1 MFNCNNNLTQHLAR
15 KETGVVYS
23 TILLDL
29 FRMDLQHPLLSIGS
43 SALTEDSP
51 CGINAKYEPSFEAL
65 EAELAK
71 QESLSAETVDWKE
84 VKALATDLLQ
94 NTTKDY
100 LVACYLTHSLTITEG
115 YVGLLVGIKILE
127 GITQNYWQES
137 FPPAKRLRAR
147 KTAIEW
153 LVEKTNQH
161 IEATPPTNNDNEVVV
176 EIAKAV
182 KNLDYDLAEKM
193 EAQAPNMSELNRSF
207 KRLKQSA
214 EFELKANEKKEIPPT
229 PAPSKGNENTTQT
242 ANTVEATPNSSSEIT
257 ETTEQVTEQ
266 VAIPA
271 QEPAIAP
278 APAIQQAT
286 KSSSSTTATIATG
299 ALSSESDAKKLYKQV
314 QEALRQ
320 LADFHA
326 ANKTS
331 DPKRYRYSRAALWDS
346 LEKLPPN
353 KEGKTQLPKPAPD
366 KFNKLQQL
374 FDQGEFV
381 AVLDQAEKSASK
393 MPYWFDGQRLI
404 ANSLEALGG
413 EFQKASDCLISELKQ
428 FINRLPGII
437 ELQYTDGTPF
447 ADEQTLLWLNTQ
459 VLAES
464 SSGSSEQSD
473 IISELQQEAQKLAA
487 SGKLSEGLQLLK
499 SSSAQSLRDNFRIKL
514 ASAEL
519 VAQSGQS
526 KVAIP
531 LLERII
537 SESKTINALD
547 WETDFTIKAYSIL
560 VQAYEKLEDEDAAE
574 KQQQKAD
581 AFDQLCWF
589 DPTAVAE

>member
-1 MFNCNNNLTQHLAR
+1 
-15 KETGVVYS
+15 
-23 TILLDL
+23 
-29 FRMDLQHPLLSIGS
+29 MDLQHPLLNIGS
-43 SALTEDSP
+43 TSIAGDSV

-71 QESLSAETVDWKE
+71 QESLTAEKVDWKE

-100 LVACYLTHSLTITEG
+100 LVACYLAHALSITEG
-115 YVGLLVGIKILE
+115 YTGLLVGIKILE
-127 GITQNYWQES
+127 AFTENYWQES

-153 LVEKTNQH
+153 LVEKTNH
-161 IEATPPTNNDNEVVV
+161 FIESSPPTNADNEVVV
-176 EIAKAV
+176 ELAKSV
-182 KNLDYDLAEKM
+182 KNLDFSLSDKM
-193 EAQAPNMSELNRSF
+193 ETQSPNMAELNRSL

-214 EFELKANEKKEIPPT
+214 EFELKAIADK
-229 PAPSKGNENTTQT
+229 
-242 ANTVEATPNSSSEIT
+242 
-257 ETTEQVTEQ
+257 
-266 VAIPA
+266 
-271 QEPAIAP
+271 AP
-278 APAIQQAT
+278 APAPAASETASMPEVVAEPVVAPTETPQPIAPQAVT
-286 KSSSSTTATIATG
+286 PAPIVSTPVSSSSSKPVAISNS
-299 ALSSESDAKKLYKQV
+299 ALASEGDAKKLYKQV
-314 QEALRQ
+314 QDALRQ

-326 ANKTS
+326 GQKAA

-353 KEGKTQLPKPAPD
+353 KDGKTQLPKPAPD
-366 KFNKLQQL
+366 KFKKLQEL
-374 FDQGEFV
+374 FEQGEFI

-404 ANSLEALGG
+404 ANSLQALGG
-413 EFQKASDCLISELKQ
+413 EFTKAAEALTSELNQ
-428 FINRLPGII
+428 FLSRIPNIINLC
-437 ELQYTDGTPF
+437 YTDGTPF
-447 ADEQTLLWLNTQ
+447 ADEQTLLWIKTQ
-459 VLAES
+459 VLVGDQADS
-464 SSGSSEQSD
+464 AG
-473 IISELQQEAQKLAA
+473 QQNDEIHDAFLEAQKLAS
-487 SGKLSEGLQLLK
+487 SGKLTEGLGFLK
-499 SSSAQSLRDNFRIKL
+499 KVPTQNLRDDYRIKL

-519 VAQSGQS
+519 VAQSGQA

-531 LLERII
+531 LLERLIN
-537 SESKTINALD
+537 ETKRINAID

-560 VQAYEKLEDEDAAE
+560 VQAYEKLEDDDAAQ

>member
-1 MFNCNNNLTQHLAR
+1 
-15 KETGVVYS
+15 
-23 TILLDL
+23 
-29 FRMDLQHPLLSIGS
+29 MDLQHPLLSIGS

-100 LVACYLTHSLTITEG
+100 LVACYLTHSLSITEG
-115 YVGLLVGIKILE
+115 YEGLLVGIKILE
-127 GITQNYWQES
+127 GITQNYWQDS

-161 IEATPPTNNDNEVVV
+161 IESTPPTNNDNEVVV
-176 EIAKAV
+176 EIAKSV

-214 EFELKANEKKEIPPT
+214 EFELKANEKKEVPPT
-229 PAPSKGNENTTQT
+229 LAPSKDNENPTQT
-242 ANTVEATPNSSSEIT
+242 ESVVEAVPSSPS
-257 ETTEQVTEQ
+257 ETTEQATEQ
-266 VAIPA
+266 VVIPV
-271 QEPAIAP
+271 QKPTKAP
-278 APAIQQAT
+278 TPTTQQTT
-286 KSSSSTTATIATG
+286 KTSSSVTATIATG
-299 ALSSESDAKKLYKQV
+299 TLGSENDAKKLYKQV

-413 EFQKASDCLISELKQ
+413 EFLKASDSLISELKQ

-464 SSGSSEQSD
+464 SAGSNEQSD
-473 IISELQQEAQKLAA
+473 VISELHQEAQKLAA

-531 LLERII
+531 LLERLIN
-537 SESKTINALD
+537 ESKTINALD

>member
-1 MFNCNNNLTQHLAR
+1 
-15 KETGVVYS
+15 
-23 TILLDL
+23 
-29 FRMDLQHPLLSIGS
+29 MDLQHPLLSIGS

-115 YVGLLVGIKILE
+115 YEGLLVGIKILE
-127 GITQNYWQES
+127 GITQNYWQDS

-161 IEATPPTNNDNEVVV
+161 IESTPPTNNDNEVVV
-176 EIAKAV
+176 EIAKSV

-214 EFELKANEKKEIPPT
+214 EFELKANEKKEVPPT
-229 PAPSKGNENTTQT
+229 LAPSKDNENPTQT
-242 ANTVEATPNSSSEIT
+242 ESVVEAVPSSPS
-257 ETTEQVTEQ
+257 ETTEQATEQ
-266 VAIPA
+266 VVIPV
-271 QEPAIAP
+271 QEPTKAP
-278 APAIQQAT
+278 TPTTQQTT
-286 KSSSSTTATIATG
+286 KNSSSTTATIATG
-299 ALSSESDAKKLYKQV
+299 TLGSENDAKKLYKQV

-413 EFQKASDCLISELKQ
+413 EFLKASDSLISELKQ

-464 SSGSSEQSD
+464 SAGSNEQSD
-473 IISELQQEAQKLAA
+473 VISELHQEAQKLAA

-531 LLERII
+531 LLERLIN
-537 SESKTINALD
+537 ESKTINALD

>member
-1 MFNCNNNLTQHLAR
+1 
-15 KETGVVYS
+15 
-23 TILLDL
+23 
-29 FRMDLQHPLLSIGS
+29 MDLQHPLLSIGS
-43 SALTEDSP
+43 SALSEDSP

-115 YVGLLVGIKILE
+115 YAGLLVGIKILE
-127 GITQNYWQES
+127 GITQNFWQDS

-153 LVEKTNQH
+153 LVEKTNQYV
-161 IEATPPTNNDNEVVV
+161 ESTPPTNNDNDNEVVV
-176 EIAKAV
+176 EMAKAI

-214 EFELKANEKKEIPPT
+214 EFELKANEEKKAPPPPT
-229 PAPSKGNENTTQT
+229 PSKDNENTTQT
-242 ANTVEATPNSSSEIT
+242 KEAV
-257 ETTEQVTEQ
+257 ETTQSIPDENAPAIEQATEQ
-266 VAIPA
+266 AAIPV
-271 QEPAIAP
+271 QEPARAP
-278 APAIQQAT
+278 SSTIQQAA
-286 KSSSSTTATIATG
+286 KNNSPATATIATN

-326 ANKTS
+326 GNKTS

-353 KEGKTQLPKPAPD
+353 KDGKTQLPKPAPD
-366 KFNKLQQL
+366 KFSKLQQL

-413 EFQKASDCLISELKQ
+413 EFLKASDALISELKQ
-428 FINRLPGII
+428 FINRIPGII

-447 ADEQTLLWLNTQ
+447 ADEQTQLWLKTQ
-459 VLAES
+459 VLTETSAS
-464 SSGSSEQSD
+464 SSEQSD
-473 IISELQQEAQKLAA
+473 IINELQQEAQKLAA

-499 SSSAQSLRDNFRIKL
+499 SSSAHSLRDNFRIKL

-531 LLERII
+531 LLERLIN
-537 SESKTINALD
+537 ESKTINALD

>member
-1 MFNCNNNLTQHLAR
+1 
-15 KETGVVYS
+15 
-23 TILLDL
+23 
-29 FRMDLQHPLLSIGS
+29 MDLQHPLLSIGS

-100 LVACYLTHSLTITEG
+100 LVACYLTHSLSITEG
-115 YVGLLVGIKILE
+115 YEGLLVGIKILE
-127 GITQNYWQES
+127 GITQNYWQDS

-161 IEATPPTNNDNEVVV
+161 IESTPPTNNDNEVVV
-176 EIAKAV
+176 EIAKSV

-214 EFELKANEKKEIPPT
+214 EFELKANEKKEVPPT
-229 PAPSKGNENTTQT
+229 LAPSKDNENPTQT
-242 ANTVEATPNSSSEIT
+242 ESVVEAVPSSPS
-257 ETTEQVTEQ
+257 ETTEQATEQ
-266 VAIPA
+266 VVIPV
-271 QEPAIAP
+271 QEPTKAP
-278 APAIQQAT
+278 TPTTQQTT
-286 KSSSSTTATIATG
+286 KNSSSVTATIATG
-299 ALSSESDAKKLYKQV
+299 TLGSENDAKKLYKQV

-413 EFQKASDCLISELKQ
+413 EFLKASDSLISELKQ

-464 SSGSSEQSD
+464 SAGSNEQSD
-473 IISELQQEAQKLAA
+473 VISELHQEAQKLAA

-531 LLERII
+531 LLERLIN
-537 SESKTINALD
+537 ESKTINALD

>member
-1 MFNCNNNLTQHLAR
+1 
-15 KETGVVYS
+15 
-23 TILLDL
+23 
-29 FRMDLQHPLLSIGS
+29 MDLQHPLLSLGS

-115 YVGLLVGIKILE
+115 YEGLLVGIKILE
-127 GITQNYWQES
+127 GITQNYWQDS

-161 IEATPPTNNDNEVVV
+161 IESTPPTNNDNEVVV
-176 EIAKAV
+176 EIAKSV

-214 EFELKANEKKEIPPT
+214 EFELKANEKKEVPPT
-229 PAPSKGNENTTQT
+229 LAPSKDNENPTQT
-242 ANTVEATPNSSSEIT
+242 ESVVEAVPSSPS
-257 ETTEQVTEQ
+257 ETTEQATEQ
-266 VAIPA
+266 VVIPE
-271 QEPAIAP
+271 QEPTKAP
-278 APAIQQAT
+278 TPTTQQTT
-286 KSSSSTTATIATG
+286 KNSSSTTATIATG
-299 ALSSESDAKKLYKQV
+299 TLGSENDAKKLYKQV

-413 EFQKASDCLISELKQ
+413 EFLKASDSLISELKQ

-464 SSGSSEQSD
+464 SAGSNEQSD
-473 IISELQQEAQKLAA
+473 VISELHQEAQKLAA

-531 LLERII
+531 LLERLIN
-537 SESKTINALD
+537 ESKTINALD

>member
-1 MFNCNNNLTQHLAR
+1 
-15 KETGVVYS
+15 
-23 TILLDL
+23 
-29 FRMDLQHPLLSIGS
+29 MDLQHPLLSIGS

-115 YVGLLVGIKILE
+115 YEGLLVGIKILE
-127 GITQNYWQES
+127 GITQNYWQDS

-161 IEATPPTNNDNEVVV
+161 IESTPPTNNDNEVVV
-176 EIAKAV
+176 EIAKSV

-214 EFELKANEKKEIPPT
+214 EFELKANEKKEVPPT
-229 PAPSKGNENTTQT
+229 LAPSKDNENPTQT
-242 ANTVEATPNSSSEIT
+242 ESVVEAVPSSPS
-257 ETTEQVTEQ
+257 ETTEQATEQ
-266 VAIPA
+266 VVIPV
-271 QEPAIAP
+271 QEPTKAP
-278 APAIQQAT
+278 TPTTQQTT
-286 KSSSSTTATIATG
+286 KNSSSVTATIATG
-299 ALSSESDAKKLYKQV
+299 TLGSENDAKKLYKQV

-413 EFQKASDCLISELKQ
+413 EFLKASDSLISELKQ

-464 SSGSSEQSD
+464 SAGSNEQSD
-473 IISELQQEAQKLAA
+473 VISELHQEAQKLAA

-531 LLERII
+531 LLERLIN
-537 SESKTINALD
+537 ESKTINALD

>member
-1 MFNCNNNLTQHLAR
+1 
-15 KETGVVYS
+15 
-23 TILLDL
+23 
-29 FRMDLQHPLLSIGS
+29 MDLQHPLLSIGS

-115 YVGLLVGIKILE
+115 YLGLLIGIKILE

-161 IEATPPTNNDNEVVV
+161 IESTPPTNNDNEVVV
-176 EIAKAV
+176 EIAKTV
-182 KNLDYDLAEKM
+182 KSLDYDLAEKM

-214 EFELKANEKKEIPPT
+214 EFELKANEKKEAPPT
-229 PAPSKGNENTTQT
+229 PIPSNNSKNTTQT
-242 ANTVEATPNSSSEIT
+242 EEAVEAAPSNPSENAATI
-257 ETTEQVTEQ
+257 EQTTEQAT
-266 VAIPA
+266 IPA
-271 QEPAIAP
+271 QEPVKAP
-278 APAIQQAT
+278 ASTNQQTA
-286 KSSSSTTATIATG
+286 KSTSTTTATIATG
-299 ALSSESDAKKLYKQV
+299 ALSSENDAKKLYKQV

-413 EFQKASDCLISELKQ
+413 EFLKASNALISELKQ
-428 FINRLPGII
+428 FLNRLPGII

-447 ADEQTLLWLNTQ
+447 ADEQTSLWLKTQ
-459 VLAES
+459 VLVEES
-464 SSGSSEQSD
+464 ASSSEQSD

-487 SGKLSEGLQLLK
+487 SGKLSEGLHLLK
-499 SSSAQSLRDNFRIKL
+499 SSSAQSLRDSFRIKL

-531 LLERII
+531 LLERLIN
-537 SESKTINALD
+537 ESKTINALD

>member
-1 MFNCNNNLTQHLAR
+1 
-15 KETGVVYS
+15 
-23 TILLDL
+23 
-29 FRMDLQHPLLSIGS
+29 MDLQHPLLSIGS

-115 YVGLLVGIKILE
+115 YEGLLVGIKILE
-127 GITQNYWQES
+127 GITQNYWQDS

-161 IEATPPTNNDNEVVV
+161 IESTPPTNNDNEVVV
-176 EIAKAV
+176 EIAKSV
-182 KNLDYDLAEKM
+182 KNLDYDLADKM

-214 EFELKANEKKEIPPT
+214 EFELKANEKKEVPPT
-229 PAPSKGNENTTQT
+229 LAPSKGNENPTQT
-242 ANTVEATPNSSSEIT
+242 ESVVEAVPSSPS
-257 ETTEQVTEQ
+257 ETTEQATEQ
-266 VAIPA
+266 VVIPV
-271 QEPAIAP
+271 QEPTKAP
-278 APAIQQAT
+278 TPTTQQTT
-286 KSSSSTTATIATG
+286 KNSSSTTATIATG
-299 ALSSESDAKKLYKQV
+299 TLGSENDAKKLYKQV

-413 EFQKASDCLISELKQ
+413 EFLKASDSLISELKQ

-464 SSGSSEQSD
+464 SAGSNEQSD
-473 IISELQQEAQKLAA
+473 VISELHQEAQKLAA

-531 LLERII
+531 LLERLIN
-537 SESKTINALD
+537 ESKTINALD

>member
-1 MFNCNNNLTQHLAR
+1 
-15 KETGVVYS
+15 
-23 TILLDL
+23 
-29 FRMDLQHPLLSIGS
+29 MDLQHPLLSIGS

-115 YVGLLVGIKILE
+115 YEGLLVGIKILE
-127 GITQNYWQES
+127 GITQNYWQDS

-161 IEATPPTNNDNEVVV
+161 IESTPPTNNDNEVVV
-176 EIAKAV
+176 EIAKSV

-214 EFELKANEKKEIPPT
+214 EFELKANEKKEVPPT
-229 PAPSKGNENTTQT
+229 LAPSKDNENPTQT
-242 ANTVEATPNSSSEIT
+242 ESVVEAVPISPS
-257 ETTEQVTEQ
+257 ETTEQATEQ
-266 VAIPA
+266 VVIPV
-271 QEPAIAP
+271 QEPTKTP
-278 APAIQQAT
+278 TPTTQQTT
-286 KSSSSTTATIATG
+286 KNSSSTTAAIATG
-299 ALSSESDAKKLYKQV
+299 TLGSENDAKKLYKQV

-366 KFNKLQQL
+366 KLNKLQQL

-381 AVLDQAEKSASK
+381 AVLDQAEKSTSK

-413 EFQKASDCLISELKQ
+413 EFLKASDSLISELKQ

-464 SSGSSEQSD
+464 STGSNEQSD
-473 IISELQQEAQKLAA
+473 VISELHQEAQKLAA

-531 LLERII
+531 LLERLIN
-537 SESKTINALD
+537 ESKTINALD

>member
-1 MFNCNNNLTQHLAR
+1 
-15 KETGVVYS
+15 
-23 TILLDL
+23 
-29 FRMDLQHPLLSIGS
+29 MDLQHPLLSIGS

-115 YVGLLVGIKILE
+115 YEGLLVGIKILE
-127 GITQNYWQES
+127 GITQNYWQDS

-161 IEATPPTNNDNEVVV
+161 IESTPPTNNDNEVVV
-176 EIAKAV
+176 EIAKSV

-214 EFELKANEKKEIPPT
+214 EFELKANEKKEVPPT
-229 PAPSKGNENTTQT
+229 LAPSKDNENPTQT
-242 ANTVEATPNSSSEIT
+242 ESVVEAVPISPS
-257 ETTEQVTEQ
+257 ETTEQATEQ
-266 VAIPA
+266 VVIPV
-271 QEPAIAP
+271 QEPTKTP
-278 APAIQQAT
+278 TPTTQQTT
-286 KSSSSTTATIATG
+286 KNSSSTTAAIATG
-299 ALSSESDAKKLYKQV
+299 TLGSENDAKKLYKQV

-366 KFNKLQQL
+366 KLNKLQQL

-413 EFQKASDCLISELKQ
+413 EFLKASDSLISELKQ

-464 SSGSSEQSD
+464 SAGSNEQSD
-473 IISELQQEAQKLAA
+473 VISELHQEAQKLAA

-531 LLERII
+531 LLERLIN
-537 SESKTINALD
+537 ESKTINALD

-574 KQQQKAD
+574 KQQQQKAD